1 MNSKSLFDSLKKN
14 AMLIVLVLVYVFF
27 MIKTKGVIFQP
38 AQFKALIDQ
47 NAYVYILGVGMLMC
61 MLTGGNID
69 LSCGS
74 FVCFL
79 GAVGGIV
86 MVNLGKMVTENT
98 PQVLASVIG
107 FLSLHSTAASIIIM
121 LLVGI
126 AYGCLL
132 GYLIA
137 YINIPPWI
145 ATLAGYLAFRGLG
158 TSILSRSSNTGSISI
173 GQKSDF
179 LSFFSGKIF
188 GTKPKVFN
196 WPCMIAG
203 IAAAVITVI
212 VIFISRATKL
222 RKGYAADSFVSTL
235 VKSVLSA
242 AAILLIMWKLSN
254 AGGIPTP
261 LVWVVVVVL
270 IYSFIT
276 SKTTLGR
283 HFYIVGGNK
292 EAARMSGVNTHKIMF
307 LAYLNMAFLTSI
319 TTMMVLARMTAANS
333 TAGTNFEMDA
343 ISACVVG
350 GVSASGGA
358 GSVFGMVIGAT
369 LIGVINLGMSLM
381 GIDANWQK
389 VVKGV
394 VLLGAVAFDI
404 LGKQNINWKALLLS
418 HRKRS

>member
-1 MNSKSLFDSLKKN
+1 MGNKNSFVSVLKKN
-14 AMLIVLVLVYVFF
+14 AMLVVLVIVYLFF
-27 MIKTKGVIFQP
+27 MVQTKGSIFQP

-74 FVCFL
+74 FVCLL
-79 GAVGGIV
+79 GAIGGIL
-86 MVNLGKMVTENT
+86 MMKLGLNT
-98 PQVLASVIG
+98 G
-107 FLSLHSTAASIIIM
+107 LSIALM

-158 TSILSRSSNTGSISI
+158 TSILSNNSSTGSISI
-173 GQKSDF
+173 AQKADF
-179 LSFFSGKIF
+179 LAIFSGKIF

-212 VIFISRATKL
+212 VIFTSRATKL

-235 VKSVLSA
+235 VKSLLSA

-292 EAARMSGVNTHKIMF
+292 EAARMSGVNTNKIMF

-404 LGKQNINWKALLLS
+404 LGKQNINWKALLPFG
-418 HRKRS
+418 KKN

>member
-1 MNSKSLFDSLKKN
+1 MGNKSSFVSVLKKN
-14 AMLIVLVLVYVFF
+14 AMLVVLVIVYLFF
-27 MIKTKGVIFQP
+27 MVQTKGSIFQP

-74 FVCFL
+74 FVCLL
-79 GAVGGIV
+79 GAIGGIL
-86 MVNLGKMVTENT
+86 MMKLGLNT
-98 PQVLASVIG
+98 GLSVA
-107 FLSLHSTAASIIIM
+107 LM

-158 TSILSRSSNTGSISI
+158 TSILSNNSSTGSISI
-173 GQKSDF
+173 AQKADF
-179 LSFFSGKIF
+179 LAIFSGKIF

-212 VIFISRATKL
+212 VIFTSRATKL

-235 VKSVLSA
+235 VKSLLSA

-292 EAARMSGVNTHKIMF
+292 EAARMSGVNTNKIMF

-358 GSVFGMVIGAT
+358 GSVFGWGST
-369 LIGVINLGMSLM
+369 PTG
-381 GIDANWQK
+381 
-389 VVKGV
+389 
-394 VLLGAVAFDI
+394 
-404 LGKQNINWKALLLS
+404 
-418 HRKRS
+418 KRS

>member
-1 MNSKSLFDSLKKN
+1 MGNSKSILNTLKKN
-14 AMLIVLVLVYVFF
+14 AMLVVLVLVYIFF
-27 MIKTKGVIFQP
+27 MITTGGNIFKP
-38 AQFKALIDQ
+38 ANFKALIDQ
-47 NAYVYILGVGMLMC
+47 NAYVYVLGAGMMMC

-69 LSCGS
+69 LSVGS
-74 FVCFL
+74 FVCLL
-79 GAVGGIV
+79 GAIGAFF
-86 MVNLGKMVTENT
+86 MVNLGMSTGVAI
-98 PQVLASVIG
+98 VL
-107 FLSLHSTAASIIIM
+107 M
-121 LLVGI
+121 LLIGI

-158 TSILSRSSNTGSISI
+158 TSILSNNSKTGSIAI
-173 GQKSDF
+173 AAKTDF
-179 LSFFSGKIF
+179 IAIFTGKIF
-188 GTKPKVFN
+188 GTKPKDFN

-203 IAAAVITVI
+203 IIAAVITII
-212 VIFISRATKL
+212 VIFSTRATKL
-222 RKGYAADSFVSTL
+222 RKGYVADSFTSAVT
-235 VKSVLSA
+235 KSVLSA
-242 AAILLIMWKLSN
+242 AAILLIMWKLAN

-261 LVWVVVVVL
+261 LVWVVIVVL

-276 SKTTLGR
+276 GKTTMGR
-283 HFYIVGGNK
+283 HFYVVGGNK
-292 EAARMSGVNTHKIMF
+292 EAARMSGVNTNRIMF
-307 LAYLNMAFLTSI
+307 LAYLNMAFLTSL
-319 TTMMVLARMTAANS
+319 TTMLVLARTQAANS

-404 LGKQNINWKALLLS
+404 LGKQNINWKALLPFG
-418 HRKRS
+418 KKN